1 MTRAT
6 TILHPSGSLAEISP
20 DPVVPGSFVLAIG
33 GTVQSH
39 VSLGDPGT
47 LFYDYVR
54 RIGNAIDRIRM
65 PGEPITAVHLGAGAL
80 TLPRYVQATRP
91 ESEQHVVE
99 LEENLVDFVTAHLP
113 LPDGTDLAVH
123 PGDAALR
130 LADLAPFLG
139 GQADLVVADL
149 YQGTTTPPHLRTTA
163 FFERAAD
170 LLVPDGVLAVNV
182 ADDDGLPALREQ
194 LAALAPVLPH
204 LLVHGPASVLRDART
219 GNAVVLASRSP
230 AVLGWGDPLRLAGPH
245 PGAVLSTAD
254 GSLDR
259 LLRALRET
267 DTDTD
272 PDPDLDTDPADPV
285 TDPDR
290 GTDPDPDPADPVTDP
305 DPTDTHPHPTT
316 RPTVGGGD

>member
-1 MTRAT
+1 MSLAT
-6 TILHPSGSLAEISP
+6 TVLQPSGSLAEIAP
-20 DPVVPGSFVLAIG
+20 DPVVPGSFVLSIG
-33 GTVQSH
+33 SSAQSH

-65 PGEPITAVHLGAGAL
+65 PGEPLTAVHLGAGAL
-80 TLPRYVQATRP
+80 TLPRYVQVTRP

-113 LPDGTDLAVH
+113 LPAGTELAVH
-123 PGDAALR
+123 PGDAAER

-194 LAALAPVLPH
+194 LAALTPVLPH
-204 LLVHGPASVLRDART
+204 LLVIGPASVLRDAHT
-219 GNAVVLASRSP
+219 GNAVVLASRS
-230 AVLGWGDPLRLAGPH
+230 AGLLAWADALRLAGPH
-245 PGAVLSTAD
+245 PGAVLSSTD

-259 LLRALRET
+259 LLRALHDAEPAREERKRER
-267 DTDTD
+267 DESAGD
-272 PDPDLDTDPADPV
+272 P
-285 TDPDR
+285 
-290 GTDPDPDPADPVTDP
+290 
-305 DPTDTHPHPTT
+305 HPHP
-316 RPTVGGGD
+316 RPAVGGGD

>member
-1 MTRAT
+1 MTLST
-6 TILHPSGSLAEISP
+6 TVLHPSGELAEIAP
-20 DPVVPGSFVLAIG
+20 DPVVPGSFVLSIG

-80 TLPRYVQATRP
+80 TLPRYVQVTRP

-99 LEENLVDFVTAHLP
+99 LEENLVDFVLAHLP
-113 LPDGTDLAVH
+113 LPAATELAVH
-123 PGDAALR
+123 PGDAAER

-139 GQADLVVADL
+139 GQADLVIADL
-149 YQGTTTPPHLRTTA
+149 YQGITTPPHLRTTA

-182 ADDDGLPALREQ
+182 ADDEGLPALREQ
-194 LAALAPVLPH
+194 LAALTPVLPE
-204 LLVHGPASVLRDART
+204 LLVIGPASVLREAHT

-230 AVLGWGDPLRLAGPH
+230 ELLGWADPLRLAGPH
-245 PGAVLSTAD
+245 PGAVLSSAD

-259 LLRALRET
+259 LLHALGET
-267 DTDTD
+267 
-272 PDPDLDTDPADPV
+272 
-285 TDPDR
+285 
-290 GTDPDPDPADPVTDP
+290 GTG
-305 DPTDTHPHPTT
+305 
-316 RPTVGGGD
+316 VGGGD